1 MAQKRSCNLAPSD
14 IPGTDEMPGDS
25 MIGPEDSSSDTRLP
39 ASIQAMHRLTGRE
52 REVLDLLAAG
62 LTNIEISERLFIS
75 SHTVAQHVA
84 AMLKRTNC
92 RRRTQL
98 AVLAARAGILT
109 DGGIGVPPAGQ
120 PVGQGT
126 ADILY
131 GN

>member
-1 MAQKRSCNLAPSD
+1 
-14 IPGTDEMPGDS
+14 
-25 MIGPEDSSSDTRLP
+25 
-39 ASIQAMHRLTGRE
+39 MHRFTGRE
-52 REVLDLLAAG
+52 REILNLLAAG
-62 LTNIEISERLFIS
+62 LTNIEISEKLYIS

-109 DGGIGVPPAGQ
+109 DVGIGAP
-120 PVGQGT
+120 PVGQAAG
-126 ADILY
+126 DVLY

>member
-1 MAQKRSCNLAPSD
+1 VQ
-14 IPGTDEMPGDS
+14 
-25 MIGPEDSSSDTRLP
+25 
-39 ASIQAMHRLTGRE
+39 RLTGRE
-52 REVLDLLAAG
+52 REVLNLLAAG
-62 LTNIEISERLFIS
+62 LTNIEISEKLYIS

-109 DGGIGVPPAGQ
+109 DGGIGVPP
-120 PVGQGT
+120 VGQG
-126 ADILY
+126 AGDVLH

>member
-1 MAQKRSCNLAPSD
+1 
-14 IPGTDEMPGDS
+14 MPGGS
-25 MIGPEDSSSDTRLP
+25 MTGAEDSSSDTRPP
-39 ASIQAMHRLTGRE
+39 ASIQAVQRLTGRE

-62 LTNIEISERLFIS
+62 LTNIEISQKLYIS

-109 DGGIGVPPAGQ
+109 DWGIGVPPTGE
-120 PVGQGT
+120 PVGQG
-126 ADILY
+126 AGEIAY

>member
-1 MAQKRSCNLAPSD
+1 MAG
-14 IPGTDEMPGDS
+14 IS
-25 MIGPEDSSSDTRLP
+25 MTGPEDSSSDTRLP
-39 ASIQAMHRLTGRE
+39 ASIQAVQRLTSRE
-52 REVLDLLAAG
+52 REVLNLLAAG
-62 LTNIEISERLFIS
+62 LTNIEISEKLYIS

-109 DGGIGVPPAGQ
+109 DGGIGVPP
-120 PVGQGT
+120 VGQG
-126 ADILY
+126 AGDVLY

>member
-1 MAQKRSCNLAPSD
+1 MTR
-14 IPGTDEMPGDS
+14 
-25 MIGPEDSSSDTRLP
+25 PEDSSSDARLP
-39 ASIQAMHRLTGRE
+39 ASIQAVQGLTGRE
-52 REVLDLLAAG
+52 REVLNLLADG
-62 LTNIEISERLFIS
+62 LTNGEISQRLYIS

-120 PVGQGT
+120 GAGDV
-126 ADILY
+126 LY